1 MSLFEQRHSASH
13 VLAQAVLTL
22 FPEAKLG
29 IGPAIDDGFYYD
41 FELPRAL
48 TPLDLQK
55 IEKRMKTIIQE
66 KQPFKQYDLNRS
78 QTEKKLKEVDQKFKL
93 ELVDGLNLDTYSFYE
108 NGTFVDLCRG
118 PHVEHT
124 GQIGVVKLLKV
135 AGAYWKGSEKNPM
148 LQRIYGTAFS
158 TQEELDAYLHQ
169 LEEAQRRD
177 HRILGKQLDLFS
189 VNDDIGPGL
198 ILWHPKGARIRHLI
212 EDYWKTMHFNSGYE
226 LLYTPHIGRGN
237 LWETSGHL
245 KFYNENMF
253 ASMEI
258 DEQEYYVR
266 PMNCPFHILV
276 YKNNQHSY
284 RNLPLRYAELGTVY
298 RFERSGVLHGLM
310 RVRGFTQDDAH
321 IICTPE
327 QAEGEIEKVL
337 DLSLTVLRKFGFKEF
352 KIFLSTRPEEKYVGD
367 LAHWGLAEAA
377 LKKAI
382 EGHKLPYE
390 VDQGGGAFY
399 GPKIDIKIRDAIGRE
414 WQCSTIQFDFNL
426 PERFSMTYIDSDGNK
441 KKPMMIHRAL
451 FGSIERFFGVLIEHY
466 EGAFP
471 LWLAPVQIKLLTVSQ
486 EVKTYTDHCA
496 AQLRAIGIRVQIDD
510 HHEKIGY
517 KIRQASAE
525 KVPYLAIIGKTE
537 AETHT
542 LALRQHKIGD
552 IGSLPL
558 PEVLVK
564 LTKELSQNAGMIL

>member
-1 MSLFEQRHSASH
+1 MPTLFEQRHSASH
-13 VLAQAVLTL
+13 VLAQAVLAL

-41 FELPRAL
+41 FELSRPL

-55 IEKRMKTIIQE
+55 IEKRMKQIIQE
-66 KQPFKQYDLNRS
+66 KQVFKTYNLDRAETEKRLKAANQNFKIQLVEDLN
-78 QTEKKLKEVDQKFKL
+78 LPD
-93 ELVDGLNLDTYSFYE
+93 YSFWE
-108 NGTFVDLCRG
+108 NGPFVDLCRG

-158 TQEELDAYLHQ
+158 TQTELDAYILQ
-169 LEEAQRRD
+169 LEEAQKRD

-189 VNDDIGPGL
+189 ISEDIGPGL
-198 ILWHPKGARIRHLI
+198 ILWHPKGAKVRHII
-212 EDYWKTMHFNSGYE
+212 EDYWKSMHFAADYD
-226 LLYTPHIGRGN
+226 LLYTPQVGRGN

-245 KFYNENMF
+245 QFYKENMF
-253 ASMEI
+253 SAMEI
-258 DEQEYYVR
+258 DEQNYYVR

-284 RNLPLRYAELGTVY
+284 RNLPIRYAELGTVY

-327 QAEGEIEKVL
+327 QVDSEINNVL
-337 DLSLTVLRKFGFKEF
+337 NLSLTVLKKFGFKEF

-367 LAHWGLAEAA
+367 LDQWALAENA
-377 LKKAI
+377 LKNAI
-382 EGHKLPYE
+382 EAHNLPYE
-390 VDQGGGAFY
+390 VDNGGGAFY

-414 WQCSTIQFDFNL
+414 WQCSTVQFDFNL
-426 PERFSMTYIDSDGNK
+426 PERFSMTYIDSDGTK
-441 KKPMMIHRAL
+441 KKPIMIHRAL
-451 FGSIERFFGVLIEHY
+451 FGSIERFFGVLIEHF

-471 LWLAPVQIKLLTVSQ
+471 LWLAPVQIKLLTVTH
-486 EVKTYTDHCA
+486 EVKPYADKVA
-496 AQLRAIGIRVQIDD
+496 AQLRSHGFRVVIDD
-510 HHEKIGY
+510 SSEKIGY
-517 KIRQASAE
+517 KIRLAASE
-525 KVPYLAIIGKTE
+525 KNPYMAIIGKTE
-537 AETHT
+537 AETNT
-542 LALRQHKIGD
+542 LSLRQHKVGD
-552 IGSLPL
+552 IGSLSISDAVSRWTTELIEGSTPL
-558 PEVLVK
+558 
-564 LTKELSQNAGMIL
+564 